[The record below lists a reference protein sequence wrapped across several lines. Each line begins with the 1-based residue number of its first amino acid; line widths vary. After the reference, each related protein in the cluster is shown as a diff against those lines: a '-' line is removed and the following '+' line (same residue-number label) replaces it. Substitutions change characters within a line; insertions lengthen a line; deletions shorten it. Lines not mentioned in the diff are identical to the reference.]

1 MGLRRIQV
9 LLFTTSLE
17 RNSQSGKKWSKKFVL
32 DSLMILFSSFFG
44 NTCVQKDKIS
54 NLILIKKT
62 FFVKESIIHLLTKI
76 EFDGEKV
83 PKTYENEFWNRHNAK
98 DWRIFTVFLVTA
110 KPYKNQYKKAKPW
123 GCISHQSNNYII
135 ILTLLMGRS
144 HQQLSNGGLI
154 ISRRRL

>member
-1 MGLRRIQV
+1 MSSRKLDPEILMGGEVI
-9 LLFTTSLE
+9 TTSWE
-17 RNSQSGKKWSKKFVL
+17 RNPQYGKKWSKKFVL

-62 FFVKESIIHLLTKI
+62 PFVKKSIIHLLTKI

-110 KPYKNQYKKAKPW
+110 KPYKNQYKQAKPW
-123 GCISHQSNNYII
+123 GCNFTPI
-135 ILTLLMGRS
+135 
-144 HQQLSNGGLI
+144 QQLHHYFNTANG
-154 ISRRRL
+154 